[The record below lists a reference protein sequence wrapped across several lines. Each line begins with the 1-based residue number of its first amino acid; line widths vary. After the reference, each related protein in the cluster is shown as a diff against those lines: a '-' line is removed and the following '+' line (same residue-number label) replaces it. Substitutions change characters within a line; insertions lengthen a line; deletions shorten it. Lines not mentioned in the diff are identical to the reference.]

1 MGSSRMILHNPCTM
15 LCLIRKYYSYD
26 IPANGIFRN
35 YASWIHSP
43 LPPPRHCCYRHRPA
57 GLVRVSPVRPRRCN
71 VIVPRILHL
80 LFYEFP
86 FRRSRCRPMCRR
98 VGRAKEIHSPRHCR
112 NRLSLTFATLRCR
125 GPIGGSRHLQLVVI
139 VIKFGAVSSSTPRQG
154 RTRRPQPPPFC

>member
-1 MGSSRMILHNPCTM
+1 MTFQLMAYSGIMPHGFIL
-15 LCLIRKYYSYD
+15 L
-26 IPANGIFRN
+26 
-35 YASWIHSP
+35 SP
-43 LPPPRHCCYRHRPA
+43 LLVIVVIVIVQGDSSVSPPCA
-57 GLVRVSPVRPRRCN
+57 PVRPRRCN

-80 LFYEFP
+80 LFYEFS

-112 NRLSLTFATLRCR
+112 NRLSLTFATRRCR

-139 VIKFGAVSSSTPRQG
+139 VIKFGDVSSSTPRQG